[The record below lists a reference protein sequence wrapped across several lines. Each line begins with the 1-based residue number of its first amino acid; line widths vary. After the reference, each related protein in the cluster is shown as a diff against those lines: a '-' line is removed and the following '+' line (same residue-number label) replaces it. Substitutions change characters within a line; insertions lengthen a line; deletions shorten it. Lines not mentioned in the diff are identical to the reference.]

1 MIVFSEPRGAVEWAV
16 LLQLALFRYCSKLHA
31 HNMKFVQ
38 FASLTQSKFKPLEA
52 VKYMRSQHAR
62 IARESCFQVV
72 VKLTSD
78 CAFVYE
84 SYDK

>member
-1 MIVFSEPRGAVEWAV
+1 
-16 LLQLALFRYCSKLHA
+16 
-31 HNMKFVQ
+31 MKFVQ

-72 VKLTSD
+72 VKLISD